1 MADSVRR
8 YTGIVIASPS
18 LNEEALTKLKAAL
31 DQAVVRLE
39 GKIVDWTSL
48 GKRRLT
54 YKIKRFSEGNY
65 FQVQMELPPKGVE
78 EFRKVTAL
86 MDSVLRLMVIQGAP
100 AAPEASPKPEV
111 KAAAAVESKVK
122 EKSVPGT
129 KT

>member
-1 MADSVRR
+1 MADSLRR

-39 GKIVDWTSL
+39 GKMVDWTAL

-65 FQVQMELPPKGVE
+65 FQAQMELPPKGVE
-78 EFRKVTAL
+78 ELRKVTAL
-86 MDSVLRLMVIQGAP
+86 MDSILRLMVIQGAP
-100 AAPEASPKPEV
+100 AVPEVSTKPED
-111 KAAAAVESKVK
+111 KNL
-122 EKSVPGT
+122 KSVPGT
-129 KT
+129 RT